1 LIEFN
6 VKKVA
11 ILTAFNPDSFKGGI
25 ETFILNLKAIL
36 TERNINVDTH
46 YMLPEPTLSV
56 SPFPIKSLRGKIPE
70 TLRNCF
76 MLGRAFSKIEK
87 DYDFV
92 ISNNFYGLGYFAPKV
107 KSFNIYHSVHA
118 AYADALKGKISD
130 SDYRDLKYFFGHLGD
145 RMGGRHKTKIAVSQT
160 VKGELRKYYG
170 FKKITVVNHGIDT
183 NFFDKIE
190 ETNTLRK
197 KWDIPSDAP
206 VGIFVAR
213 WEIGKGID
221 VMEEI
226 IKLHHNIIWLLAVGP
241 SDCPLKEYDN
251 IRVIKNADKEALREL
266 YSISDFM
273 LLPSY
278 YEGFGL
284 AIIEAMACELPV
296 ICTEVGVARDLIGV
310 DALRPLILPNLD
322 KTGLVREIS
331 DRISFLK
338 KGMFDRNVI
347 ATAGRSIIEKDYSLD
362 IWKNKMSTVLGLR

>member
-1 LIEFN
+1 M
-6 VKKVA
+6 KKVA

-25 ETFILNLKAIL
+25 ETFILNLKALL

-56 SPFPIKSLRGKIPE
+56 SPFPIKSLRKKIPE

-118 AYADALKGKISD
+118 AYADALKGKIPD
-130 SDYRDLKYFFGHLGD
+130 SDYRNLKYFFGHTGD

-197 KWDIPSDAP
+197 KWDIPSDAL

-221 VMEEI
+221 IMEEI

-251 IRVIKNADKEALREL
+251 IRVIKDTDKEALREL

-284 AIIEAMACELPV
+284 AIIEAMACRLPV
-296 ICTEVGVARDLIGV
+296 ICTKVGVAKDLLQF
-310 DALRPLILPNLD
+310 DALKKLILPNCSEM
-322 KTGLVREIS
+322 EIIKEIN

-338 KGMFDRNVI
+338 NSRHEKEKI
-347 ATAGRSIIEKDYSLD
+347 ANTERSIIERDYNMD
-362 IWKNKMSTVLGLR
+362 VWRKKMTIALGLSN